1 MKSTLIIPGIY
12 FSMTSCSFG
21 TDERKFNFLEDN
33 HCQFTPLDVVA
44 YSEYVTP
51 TGQTQNFQFKSFMFY
66 GPPYTGLHLN
76 CTLKLCIKM
85 NGMDGCPKVD
95 ESVCPA
101 GYNNLWK
108 TDKNLEVNSLL
119 H

>member
-51 TGQTQNFQFKSFMFY
+51 TGQTQNFQLVAHHHTCSFPTFLEMLFFY
-66 GPPYTGLHLN
+66 YH
-76 CTLKLCIKM
+76 TLPLSAI
-85 NGMDGCPKVD
+85 D
-95 ESVCPA
+95 E
-101 GYNNLWK
+101 
-108 TDKNLEVNSLL
+108 LL
-119 H
+119 L